1 MRFGLVLLITTL
13 AGLSTGVGGILAVL
27 VKPGDRLLAG
37 AMGFAAGVMIA
48 VSLADLCPG
57 AAGYYLKAFSPLGA
71 GAALASLFAMGML
84 LAALLERCLP
94 EEAAFAG
101 AGEGKRGMALRSAVA
116 TGLALLLH
124 NLPEGIL
131 TLFTG
136 AADPHLGAR
145 TALAIAMHNIPEGL
159 AVSVPLFYATQSR
172 AKAAGAAFASG
183 LAEPLGAVLAWG
195 LLHEALSPS
204 SLNGMTVLVAGI
216 MTWVGAAQL
225 LPAGWA
231 FGRPG
236 CTSFGFGVGSAFML
250 LGIAALQ

>member
-37 AMGFAAGVMIA
+37 AMGFAAGVMIT

-101 AGEGKRGMALRSAVA
+101 AGESKRGMALRSAVA

-136 AADPHLGAR
+136 AADHTWGRAQR
-145 TALAIAMHNIPEGL
+145 W
-159 AVSVPLFYATQSR
+159 PLPCTTFPKGWRYPCR
-172 AKAAGAAFASG
+172 CFMPPKAGPKQRG
-183 LAEPLGAVLAWG
+183 
-195 LLHEALSPS
+195 
-204 SLNGMTVLVAGI
+204 
-216 MTWVGAAQL
+216 QR
-225 LPAGWA
+225 LPADWPNLWA
-231 FGRPG
+231 LCWPG
-236 CTSFGFGVGSAFML
+236 GFCTRRSAPRF
-250 LGIAALQ
+250 

>member
-1 MRFGLVLLITTL
+1 MKETRTAMIQR
-13 AGLSTGVGGILAVL
+13 GILAVL

-159 AVSVPLFYATQSR
+159 AVSVPLSPEEDVLPPSTVALPPCFCQ
-172 AKAAGAAFASG
+172 AS
-183 LAEPLGAVLAWG
+183 ASA
-195 LLHEALSPS
+195 
-204 SLNGMTVLVAGI
+204 SLIRVMYCWLI
-216 MTWVGAAQL
+216 
-225 LPAGWA
+225 
-231 FGRPG
+231 
-236 CTSFGFGVGSAFML
+236 
-250 LGIAALQ
+250 

>member
-48 VSLADLCPG
+48 VSLADLCPE

-145 TALAIAMHNIPEGL
+145 TALAIAMHNIPEGIGVAAPIYFATGDKKRALWLTFLSGVSEPVGALL
-159 AVSVPLFYATQSR
+159 AYLLLRPFLTPTLFGVVF
-172 AKAAGAAFASG
+172 GAIS
-183 LAEPLGAVLAWG
+183 
-195 LLHEALSPS
+195 
-204 SLNGMTVLVAGI
+204 GI
-216 MTWVGAAQL
+216 MVLISFDEL
-225 LPAGWA
+225 LPASRAYGE
-231 FGRPG
+231 
-236 CTSFGFGVGSAFML
+236 THLSL
-250 LGIAALQ
+250 LGLIFGMMVMGASLIIL